1 MSLLAESGLPE
12 CQLLAKRTVHS
23 VSEISELGIKYFL
36 IDHLPTRNRYVFG
49 NKKFS
54 LKFRLILLREKTTIS
69 LIGVRCTLMIM
80 RIAIFLKTS

>member
-23 VSEISELGIKYFL
+23 LSEISELGIKYFL

-49 NKKFS
+49 DKK
-54 LKFRLILLREKTTIS
+54 ILSKVQINFIEGKTTIG
-69 LIGVRCTLMIM
+69 LVGVRCTLMIM
-80 RIAIFLKTS
+80 RIAIF